1 MRSSEASSC
10 ISAECHGYEH
20 HHNVEESVYCYC
32 PHCFLRIAI
41 ISTFAYIIL
50 YVIIYIKLSEFS
62 HTDTNICSSYSIIQ
76 SIASIYTYFW
86 KWNNTLHDDLQCN
99 YCMYLYC
106 KCYLGSFPSC
116 TSCSTPT
123 VESRT
128 TSGDMRHRADS
139 CFDMDRR
146 LRMVT
151 CSSLRCRTSSVVGR
165 ERGHLKFLKHN
176 TTSL

>member
-1 MRSSEASSC
+1 MLRSLFSVLTAVFVLQSSQ
-10 ISAECHGYEH
+10 HL
-20 HHNVEESVYCYC
+20 HNIYYMY
-32 PHCFLRIAI
+32 
-41 ISTFAYIIL
+41 YIIWIQSHGHK
-50 YVIIYIKLSEFS
+50 YMFIIFH
-62 HTDTNICSSYSIIQ
+62 HTIYSIY
-76 SIASIYTYFW
+76 IYTYFW
-86 KWNNTLHDDLQCN
+86 KWSNTLHDDLQCN
-99 YCMYLYC
+99 HCMYLYC

-116 TSCSTPT
+116 TSCYTPT
-123 VESRT
+123 VEART

-151 CSSLRCRTSSVVGR
+151 CSSLRCRTRSVVGR